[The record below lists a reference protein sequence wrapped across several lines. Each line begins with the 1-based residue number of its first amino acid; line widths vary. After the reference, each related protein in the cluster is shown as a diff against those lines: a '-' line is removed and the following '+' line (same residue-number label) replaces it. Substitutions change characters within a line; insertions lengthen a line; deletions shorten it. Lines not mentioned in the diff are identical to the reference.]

1 MANYVTTT
9 SDKSKWTAFFL
20 CLFTGMLGGH
30 YYYVGR
36 WGRGLLYTF
45 TLWLFVF
52 GWFHDLKLILFGEFR
67 DNVGQFLRQ

>member
-20 CLFTGMLGGH
+20 CLFTGLLGGH

-45 TLWLFVF
+45 TLGLFVL

>member
-45 TLWLFVF
+45 TLGLFVF

-67 DNVGQFLRQ
+67 DNVGLFLRQ